1 MAKLKDTEING
12 NLVVDGDLLDSEGND
27 IFEQVKN
34 IVRELEGVSALLEDI
49 LGV

>member
-12 NLVVDGDLLDSEGND
+12 NLVVEGDLIDSEGND
-27 IFEQVKN
+27 IFEQVKT
-34 IVRELEGVSALLEDI
+34 IMQELEGVSALLEDI